1 MAEEGARSSES
12 ADAAALVVQAI
23 AMMQMYAAAMAA
35 LLVSPACAVPTAG
48 PGLAFE
54 QSLAI
59 SSPLSQDGYGAV
71 ERELSTTMTRIN
83 RVQTIATVV
92 TQSANRRLQSGTMIT
107 ISYTVACGASCDDIS
122 AVRSTLPTHAQ
133 TRCLQCC
140 CERGSSG

>member
-1 MAEEGARSSES
+1 
-12 ADAAALVVQAI
+12 
-23 AMMQMYAAAMAA
+23 MMQMYAAAMAA
-35 LLVSPACAVPTAG
+35 LLVNPACAAPTAG

-59 SSPLSQDGYGAV
+59 ASPLSQDGYGAV
-71 ERELSTTMTRIN
+71 QRELSTIMTRIN
-83 RVQTIATVV
+83 GVQTIATVV

-107 ISYTVACGASCDDIS
+107 ITYTVDCGASCDDIS

-140 CERGSSG
+140 KRGSPD